1 MYKTSKEKRV
11 RRHLRLR
18 NKIQGTAARPRLSVS
33 ITANNMYVQ
42 FIDDD
47 AGVTLAS
54 MSTLSEAFKVL
65 NLKRNVEAAKA
76 LGKLA
81 AEKAKEAGITTV
93 VFDRGGF
100 QYHGKVKALAEASP
114 LSYTMDANL

>member
-65 NLKRNVEAAKA
+65 NLKRNVESRKS
-76 LGKLA
+76 
-81 AEKAKEAGITTV
+81 AGQT
-93 VFDRGGF
+93 RC
-100 QYHGKVKALAEASP
+100 
-114 LSYTMDANL
+114 

>member
-11 RRHLRLR
+11 RRHLKLR

-76 LGKLA
+76 LTSPGLFPSSPSRY
-81 AEKAKEAGITTV
+81 IFT
-93 VFDRGGF
+93 R
-100 QYHGKVKALAEASP
+100 ALD
-114 LSYTMDANL
+114 LSV